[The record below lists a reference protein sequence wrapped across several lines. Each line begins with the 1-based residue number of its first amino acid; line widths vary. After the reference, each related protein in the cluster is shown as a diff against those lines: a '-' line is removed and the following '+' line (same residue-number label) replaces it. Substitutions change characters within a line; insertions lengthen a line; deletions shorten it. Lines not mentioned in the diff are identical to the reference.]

1 MEAWTVAFLDEA
13 LPEFERLPADIRAR
27 FQRIIAMVREEGL
40 SALVMPY
47 ARPVKGRLWEMRAKG
62 KDGIARGLY
71 VAVTGRRVMLVRF
84 FEKKV
89 QKTPQDEIRIALKRC
104 GEHRI

>member
-13 LPEFERLPADIRAR
+13 LPEFESLPADIRAR
-27 FQRIIAMVREEGL
+27 FQRIIGMVRDEGL

-47 ARPVKGRLWEMRAKG
+47 ARPVRGRLWEMRAKG

-71 VAVTGRRVMLVRF
+71 VTVTGRRVVIVRF
-84 FEKKV
+84 FEKKT
-89 QKTPQDEIRIALKRC
+89 QQTPQDEIRMALKRC
-104 GEHRI
+104 EEHGI

>member
-13 LPEFERLPADIRAR
+13 LLEFERLPSDIRAR
-27 FQRIIAMVREEGL
+27 FQRIIGMVREEGL

-47 ARPVKGRLWEMRAKG
+47 ARPVRGRLWEMRAKG

-71 VAVTGRRVMLVRF
+71 VAASGRRLVVLRF
-84 FEKKV
+84 FEKKT
-89 QKTPQDEIRIALKRC
+89 QQTPQNEIKLALKRC
-104 GEHRI
+104 GEHGL